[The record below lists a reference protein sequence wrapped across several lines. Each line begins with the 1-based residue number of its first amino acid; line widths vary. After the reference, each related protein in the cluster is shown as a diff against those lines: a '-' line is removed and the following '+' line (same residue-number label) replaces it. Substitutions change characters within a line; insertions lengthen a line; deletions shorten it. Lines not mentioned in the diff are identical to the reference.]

1 MSAPKQQSIISSV
14 KASGSDMSKN
24 KFEFVK
30 AFEVHDV
37 LWKNTWIVVRLDGRN
52 FHKFAEKHSFNKPN
66 DSRALDLMNR
76 AAVQVMLDLPDIAV
90 AYGQS
95 DEYSFVIQKETTLH
109 QRHGSKISA
118 YISSAF
124 TASFVYYWKDYFDE
138 VSMKTPPVFD
148 ANLQLYPSVRDLRDY
163 LSWRQ
168 SDCHLNNLYKTTFW
182 ALVQKG
188 GLSIAA
194 AEERLM
200 DSTTADKNEILFS
213 QFGIN
218 YNNELD
224 LYKKGTTLLR
234 KSVKHPLQEDAKV
247 IVVPLNVDLTGEA
260 FWTKNTEVLGDNIC
274 SPGDFDLTDEFLK
287 SKLVIE
293 QLNFVKI
300 ESKDQL

>member
-1 MSAPKQQSIISSV
+1 MSAPKQQSLSSV
-14 KASGSDMSKN
+14 KASGSSLSKN

-30 AFEVHDV
+30 GFEVHDV

-52 FHKFAEKHSFNKPN
+52 FHKFAEEHSFMKPN

-76 AAVQVMLDLPDIAV
+76 AAVQVMRDLPDIAV

-95 DEYSFVIQKETTLH
+95 DEYSFVIRKETTLH

-124 TASFVYYWKDYFDE
+124 TASFVYHWKEYFDE

-168 SDCHLNNLYKTTFW
+168 CNCHLNNLYNTTFW
-182 ALVQKG
+182 ALVEKG
-188 GLSIAA
+188 GLSISA
-194 AEERLM
+194 AEERLL

-213 QFGIN
+213 QFGVN
-218 YNNELD
+218 YNKELD

-247 IVVPLNVDLTGEA
+247 IVVPLNVDLTSEA
-260 FWTKNTEVLGDNIC
+260 FWTKNTEVLDDNIS
-274 SPGDFDLTDEFLK
+274 SPGAFDWTDDFLK
-287 SKLVIE
+287 WKVVVQ
-293 QLNFVKI
+293 QLNVVKM
-300 ESKDQL
+300 ESKDCL